1 MATLHLDEHWPEIEP
16 LHSLTGWRREF
27 CVELLGDAAAKV
39 FVRAVPASSQK
50 AEELKKAV
58 LFHRVDARFGDL
70 RGFVEFAR
78 PALEQL
84 AVSAVRHTPDKDN
97 LFTAVAYDT
106 SAWERLVQALER
118 WQRQP
123 RKPSRGQAAAG

>member
-1 MATLHLDEHWPEIEP
+1 MATLHVDDHWPEIEP

-27 CVELLGDAAAKV
+27 CVELLGDGGARI

-58 LFHRVDARFGDL
+58 LFHRIDTRFADL
-70 RGFVEFAR
+70 AGFVDSAR
-78 PALEQL
+78 PTLEQL
-84 AVSAVRHTPDKDN
+84 AMTATRHAPDKDN

-106 SAWERLVQALER
+106 ALWERLVQALER

-123 RKPSRGQAAAG
+123 RRPGTRQAAAG